1 MVNSKCRKIPF
12 AVAHR
17 LNIEPDSELAKIE
30 GAGSR
35 NYPLYYFAK

>member
-1 MVNSKCRKIPF
+1 MVDSKCRKIPF
-12 AVAHR
+12 AVAYR

-30 GAGSR
+30 GAGIR